1 MSFYAD
7 DRANIHRGECQREQP
22 MSYRTSRRHL
32 SRRALFVDVNPLFI
46 AGRFCEPVDAVLCNL
61 DPVAD
66 PDFGAN
72 RRLKFVKIAKV
83 AHFMALVQCK
93 VSDHC
98 GTFDGIMS
106 SASVAATT
114 SATLMPGAVSSRVAR
129 PSGNPITAMSVTT
142 IFTGLAEVS
151 GNVHCFTI
159 FDLPFAACCI
169 ATITCFAPATR
180 SMAPPMPGTI
190 LPGIIQL
197 AR

>member
-1 MSFYAD
+1 
-7 DRANIHRGECQREQP
+7 

-106 SASVAATT
+106 SASVAGTT
-114 SATLMPGAVSSRVAR
+114 SPTLMPGAGSRRGGR
-129 PSGNPITAMSVTT
+129 PPPPPVVRGGVPRGGAPPPENPHLPLGGDP
-142 IFTGLAEVS
+142 IFPGAAEVR
-151 GNVHCFTI
+151 GNG
-159 FDLPFAACCI
+159 PFFKI
-169 ATITCFAPATR
+169 
-180 SMAPPMPGTI
+180 
-190 LPGIIQL
+190 
-197 AR
+197 